1 MRILALSNQSQREG
15 AEKMLLT
22 HFGFNVLIEL
32 NLVNLFCDEL
42 FSTPSPLLPT
52 HSLPPLAHPHASR
65 PHFLS
70 RDCDDTSRGATH
82 TLHTTPS
89 LLVVGFV
96 PQMIWYRTARP
107 TLRVGTWR
115 RKKYTAKPNRQKRR
129 DRERARAR
137 VRVCARARER
147 ERGREKKEA
156 TQQSTKRNEMLLF
169 TKSANSSAGN
179 DGSAVTATA
188 EAAAVEPGLT
198 C

>member
-70 RDCDDTSRGATH
+70 RDCDTSRGATH

-96 PQMIWYRTARP
+96 PQMTWYRTARP
-107 TLRVGTWR
+107 TLRVGTRR

-129 DRERARAR
+129 DREREQEREQEC
-137 VRVCARARER
+137 VRARER
-147 ERGREKKEA
+147 ERQREERGN
-156 TQQSTKRNEMLLF
+156 TTKY
-169 TKSANSSAGN
+169 
-179 DGSAVTATA
+179 
-188 EAAAVEPGLT
+188 
-198 C
+198 